1 MWEPSP
7 CACPLLATTALA
19 LALAAC
25 VVGSAE
31 GRDDGRIKPYGKNPR
46 YWQYEGKPVLLAGG
60 SKTDHIFLLDDLKEH
75 LDEIAAV
82 GGNYVRCTMSQREG
96 PELKPHKR
104 RPDGKFDLDQ
114 WNEDYWRRFA
124 NCLKWC
130 AERDIIIQIEVWDRF
145 DYSRDHWETSPWN
158 PANNVNY
165 TFDQT
170 GFARHYPHHPSRD
183 LQPFFHTIPGM
194 PRYNPKLDRV
204 RKHQEAF
211 VAKMLSYSLDYGN
224 VLYCMDNETST
235 PAQWGQYWIEFIK
248 AKAAAKGVSVYTTD
262 MFDDAFLGEKA
273 THARVVFGDA
283 EHYTFADIS
292 QVNSRNY
299 DEAHWS
305 RLLWLIEQVNK
316 THPRPCNHTKIY
328 GSGYKTFGTG
338 GPEDGVERFWR
349 NIIGG
354 SAAVRFHRPD
364 SGNGLNDLAKASIK
378 AARILAGLVPMW
390 EVTPRMDLLSGRSP
404 NEAYLAAKPGIFYA
418 LYFTNGGSVGL
429 DLSDAPGEF
438 EITWISVS
446 MGITVRTSARGG
458 YRLMDKTL
466 RGGRV
471 VTLSAPYK
479 GGWVA
484 ALVRKR

>member
-31 GRDDGRIKPYGKNPR
+31 GRDDGRIKPYVKNPR
-46 YWQYEGKPVLLAGG
+46 YWQYKGKPILLVGG

-170 GFARHYPHHPSRD
+170 GFARHYPNHPSRD

-194 PRYNPKLDRV
+194 PRYNRKLDRV
-204 RKHQEAF
+204 RKYQEAF

-224 VLYCMDNETST
+224 VL
-235 PAQWGQYWIEFIK
+235 
-248 AKAAAKGVSVYTTD
+248 
-262 MFDDAFLGEKA
+262 
-273 THARVVFGDA
+273 
-283 EHYTFADIS
+283 
-292 QVNSRNY
+292 
-299 DEAHWS
+299 
-305 RLLWLIEQVNK
+305 
-316 THPRPCNHTKIY
+316 
-328 GSGYKTFGTG
+328 
-338 GPEDGVERFWR
+338 
-349 NIIGG
+349 
-354 SAAVRFHRPD
+354 
-364 SGNGLNDLAKASIK
+364 
-378 AARILAGLVPMW
+378 
-390 EVTPRMDLLSGRSP
+390 
-404 NEAYLAAKPGIFYA
+404 
-418 LYFTNGGSVGL
+418 
-429 DLSDAPGEF
+429 
-438 EITWISVS
+438 
-446 MGITVRTSARGG
+446 
-458 YRLMDKTL
+458 
-466 RGGRV
+466 
-471 VTLSAPYK
+471 
-479 GGWVA
+479 
-484 ALVRKR
+484 